1 MTWFPHLNRGSLR
14 LLPTQQQEKCS
25 SISPHFFLILF
36 LTWKS
41 QLKLLS
47 QILSWY
53 KFTPLAAEIFIYLLI
68 RNSIT
73 ETFILNHLRVPCCFS
88 PALPLAMLTT
98 ALLDFFHCSVNW
110 KSSLLMK
117 WGLRVEDCEQKK
129 RKEKADLVSQ
139 NHSQM
144 LCVGSKPHL
153 HILGAFP
160 MEIIFTCGAASLLPV
175 GTSSPPLSLQWR
187 GFH

>member
-1 MTWFPHLNRGSLR
+1 
-14 LLPTQQQEKCS
+14 
-25 SISPHFFLILF
+25 
-36 LTWKS
+36 
-41 QLKLLS
+41 
-47 QILSWY
+47 
-53 KFTPLAAEIFIYLLI
+53 
-68 RNSIT
+68 
-73 ETFILNHLRVPCCFS
+73 
-88 PALPLAMLTT
+88 
-98 ALLDFFHCSVNW
+98 
-110 KSSLLMK
+110 MK

-175 GTSSPPLSLQWR
+175 GTSSPPLSLFTVERIPLGKLELRATVLSVLYHSCAVAFPCSQMKQ
-187 GFH
+187 